1 MDPIDPIEVIPLLVC
16 LIVFPR
22 GETIVEP
29 WSEATGC
36 PMPSGPSALGA
47 FRYFSFETAAL
58 LMFLAMKFLGFSCLE
73 KAGLVAA
80 GV

>member
-1 MDPIDPIEVIPLLVC
+1 MEPIEPSDVIGLVC
-16 LIVFPR
+16 LLAFPR
-22 GETIVEP
+22 GDTIVEP
-29 WSEATGC
+29 WSEGPGC
-36 PMPSGPSALGA
+36 PMLSGPSALGA

-58 LMFLAMKFLGFSCLE
+58 LMFLYMKFLGFSCLE